1 MLNEQCIKKHNP
13 AAEYYFDEG
22 CHIIE
27 MSNSDDDPEVS
38 IARAR
43 VEPGVTTQ
51 WHALDKTVERYVILQ
66 GMGQVEVGDLESQ
79 QVETGDVVLIPAGV
93 RQRIFN
99 CGDVDLLFLA
109 ICSPRFSVHA
119 YNAL

>member
-1 MLNEQCIKKHNP
+1 MSTKNCIKKLNP
-13 AAEYYFDEG
+13 ASEYYFDEG

-27 MSNSDDDPEVS
+27 MSNSADDPDVS

-66 GMGQVEVGDLESQ
+66 GTAVVEVGNAKPAH
-79 QVETGDVVLIPAGV
+79 VEVGDVVLIPSGV
-93 RQRIFN
+93 RQRITN
-99 CGDVDLLFLA
+99 NSEQDLLFLA
-109 ICSPRFSVHA
+109 ICSPRFSVQA